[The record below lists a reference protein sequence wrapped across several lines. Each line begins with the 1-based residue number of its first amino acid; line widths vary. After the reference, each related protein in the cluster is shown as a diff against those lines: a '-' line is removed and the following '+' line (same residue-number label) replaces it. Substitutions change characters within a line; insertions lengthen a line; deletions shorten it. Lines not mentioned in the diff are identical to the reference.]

1 MPQAAP
7 DTSKR
12 TTFLRR
18 SASTLGLW
26 AVVAAA
32 LASRQPWA
40 YVGLVGVLT
49 LIATIE
55 YFQMLKAGGVKCFPR
70 FGILL
75 AVAYSGLLYWMLL
88 GTPPPAPPVRGST
101 ELLGPDGA
109 VSGLASTVTYSIVML
124 PDWLDGLAIFV
135 AIAGAFTLQLR
146 HPIRGLE
153 PLQAVA
159 SNVLGF
165 IYIAFLF
172 NFAARLVFL
181 VPGPGLVPGAMVLLW
196 MIAVTKFTDM
206 GAYIVGS
213 MIGKHKMIPHVSPGK
228 TWQGFGGA
236 ILFALLAG
244 CGLYAFF
251 REDMPHFAAG
261 LHVLGGW
268 PNVIVLSIVLC
279 LLAVVGDL
287 AESVV
292 KRSLNVKDSGHML
305 PGIGGALDLID
316 SLCFTAPVLYFYLKW
331 MPPL

>member
-1 MPQAAP
+1 MPSPAP

-12 TTFLRR
+12 AVFLRR

-26 AVVAAA
+26 GVVSAAI
-32 LASRQPWA
+32 ASRWAWA
-40 YVGLVGVLT
+40 YVALVGVLT
-49 LIATIE
+49 VIATVE
-55 YFQMLKAGGVKCFPR
+55 YFRMLKAGGVKCFPR
-70 FGILL
+70 YGILL
-75 AVAYSGLLYWMLL
+75 AVVYSAVLYWMLL
-88 GTPPPAPPVRGST
+88 ATGKLATAQPGINLAGATQLRIAALQ
-101 ELLGPDGA
+101 EWFDGA
-109 VSGLASTVTYSIVML
+109 
-124 PDWLDGLAIFV
+124 AIF
-135 AIAGAFTLQLR
+135 AALAGSFFLQLR
-146 HPIRGLE
+146 YPIRGLE
-153 PLQAVA
+153 ALQTVA
-159 SNVLGF
+159 SNLLGF
-165 IYIAFLF
+165 VYLAFLF

-181 VPGPGLVPGAMVLLW
+181 VPGPGEVPGAMVLLW

-244 CGLYAFF
+244 CGLYALFKD
-251 REDMPHFAAG
+251 DMPGFATG
-261 LHVLGGW
+261 LHVLGSW
-268 PNVIVLSIVLC
+268 THVIVLSIVLC

-292 KRSLNVKDSGHML
+292 KRSLNVKDSGQML

-331 MPPL
+331 MTP

>member
-1 MPQAAP
+1 MPTPAP
-7 DTSKR
+7 DNSKR
-12 TTFLRR
+12 ATFLRR

-32 LASRQPWA
+32 LASRQAWA

-49 LIATIE
+49 VISTLE
-55 YFQMLKAGGVKCFPR
+55 YFRMLRAGGVKCFPR
-70 FGILL
+70 YGMLL
-75 AVAYSGLLYWMLL
+75 AVVYSGILYWMLL
-88 GTPPPAPPVRGST
+88 STGGQGEAPLSEPVTNLRGNT
-101 ELLGPDGA
+101 AKLVVLGEWFDGA
-109 VSGLASTVTYSIVML
+109 
-124 PDWLDGLAIFV
+124 AIFA
-135 AIAGAFTLQLR
+135 AIAGAFFLQLR
-146 HPIRGLE
+146 YPIRGLE
-153 PLQAVA
+153 ALQAVA
-159 SNVLGF
+159 SNLLGF
-165 IYIAFLF
+165 VYLAFLF

-181 VPGPGLVPGAMVLLW
+181 VPGPGQVPGAMVLLW

-213 MIGKHKMIPHVSPGK
+213 MIGRHKMIPHVSPGK

-236 ILFALLAG
+236 IGFALLAG

-251 REDMPHFAAG
+251 REDMPGFATG
-261 LHVLGGW
+261 LHVLGSWGH
-268 PNVIVLSIVLC
+268 VVGLSIVMA

-331 MPPL
+331 MSV

>member
-1 MPQAAP
+1 MPNPAP
-7 DTSKR
+7 DNSKK

-26 AVVAAA
+26 AVVGGA
-32 LASRQPWA
+32 LWSRQAWA
-40 YVGLVGVLT
+40 YVGLVGLLT
-49 LIATIE
+49 LISSRE
-55 YFQMLKAGGVKCFPR
+55 YFQMLKTGGVKCFPR
-70 FGILL
+70 YGMLL
-75 AVAYSGLLYWMLL
+75 TVVYSAVLYWTLVPIP
-88 GTPPPAPPVRGST
+88 GYQVPPIAEAS
-101 ELLGPDGA
+101 ELVEPGVGA
-109 VSGLASTVTYSIVML
+109 VTTVLKSVVYL
-124 PDWLDGLAIFV
+124 PDWIDGLSIFA

-165 IYIAFLF
+165 IYIPFLF
-172 NFAARLVFL
+172 NFAAKLVFL
-181 VPGPGLVPGAMVLLW
+181 TPGPGQVPGAMLLLW
-196 MIAVTKFTDM
+196 MIAVTKFSDM

-236 ILFALLAG
+236 IFFALLAG
-244 CGLYAFF
+244 CGLYALCK
-251 REDMPHFAAG
+251 EDMPSFATG

-268 PNVIVLSIVLC
+268 PHVIVLSIVLC

-287 AESVV
+287 AESIV
-292 KRSLNVKDSGHML
+292 KRSLSVKDSGQML
-305 PGIGGALDLID
+305 PGIGGGLDLID

-331 MPPL
+331 MPV

>member
-1 MPQAAP
+1 MPTPAP
-7 DTSKR
+7 DNSKR
-12 TTFLRR
+12 ATFLRR

-32 LASRQPWA
+32 LASRQAWA

-49 LIATIE
+49 VISTLE
-55 YFQMLKAGGVKCFPR
+55 YFRMLRAGGVKCFPR
-70 FGILL
+70 YGMLL
-75 AVAYSGLLYWMLL
+75 AVAYSGVLYWLL
-88 GTPPPAPPVRGST
+88 LRTGQIPEADITRHGRLEVPDWF
-101 ELLGPDGA
+101 DGA
-109 VSGLASTVTYSIVML
+109 
-124 PDWLDGLAIFV
+124 AIFA
-135 AIAGAFTLQLR
+135 AIAGAFFLQLR
-146 HPIRGLE
+146 YPIRGLE
-153 PLQAVA
+153 ALQAVA
-159 SNVLGF
+159 SNLLGF
-165 IYIAFLF
+165 VYLAFLF

-181 VPGPGLVPGAMVLLW
+181 VPGPGQVPGAMVLLW

-236 ILFALLAG
+236 IFFALLAG

-251 REDMPHFAAG
+251 REDMPGFATG
-261 LHVLGGW
+261 LHVLGSWGH
-268 PNVIVLSIVLC
+268 VIGLSIVMA

-292 KRSLNVKDSGHML
+292 KRSLNVKDSGQML

-331 MPPL
+331 MSV

>member
-1 MPQAAP
+1 MSQAAP
-7 DTSKR
+7 DNSKR

-26 AVVAAA
+26 AVVAIA
-32 LASRQPWA
+32 LASRQAWA

-49 LIATIE
+49 LISTLE

-70 FGILL
+70 YGMLL
-75 AVAYSGLLYWMLL
+75 AVAYSGALYWILL
-88 GTPPPAPPVRGST
+88 NTG
-101 ELLGPDGA
+101 
-109 VSGLASTVTYSIVML
+109 GLAAAPFSGEGIDLSHCML
-124 PDWLDGLAIFV
+124 PKFLALREWIDGIAIF
-135 AIAGAFTLQLR
+135 AALAGTFILQLR
-146 HPIRGLE
+146 HPIRGSE

-165 IYIAFLF
+165 VYIAFLF
-172 NFAARLVFL
+172 NFAARIVFL
-181 VPGPGLVPGAMVLLW
+181 VPGPGQVPGAMVLLW
-196 MIAVTKFTDM
+196 MIAVTKFSDM

-236 ILFALLAG
+236 IFFALLAG
-244 CGLYAFF
+244 CGLYGFF
-251 REDMPHFAAG
+251 QDDMPHFAAG

-268 PNVIVLSIVLC
+268 VNVLVLSIVLC

-331 MPPL
+331 MSL

>member
-1 MPQAAP
+1 MPNAAP
-7 DTSKR
+7 NNSKGA
-12 TTFLRR
+12 TFLRR

-26 AVVAAA
+26 VVVAIA
-32 LASRQPWA
+32 LASRQAWA
-40 YVGLVGVLT
+40 YVGLVGILT
-49 LIATIE
+49 LISTRE
-55 YFQMLKAGGVKCFPR
+55 FFQMLKAGGVKCFPR
-70 FGILL
+70 YGMLL
-75 AVAYSGLLYWMLL
+75 AVAYSGVLYFMLL
-88 GTPPPAPPVRGST
+88 FPEGGMRTSLGDAVFTRGVA
-101 ELLGPDGA
+101 D
-109 VSGLASTVTYSIVML
+109 L
-124 PDWLDGLAIFV
+124 PEWFDSAAIFA

-146 HPIRGLE
+146 FPIRGLE
-153 PLQAVA
+153 ALQAVA
-159 SNVLGF
+159 SNLLGF
-165 IYIAFLF
+165 VYLAFLF

-181 VPGPGLVPGAMVLLW
+181 VPGPGQVPGAMVLLW

-206 GAYIVGS
+206 GAYLVGS

-251 REDMPHFAAG
+251 REDMPSFATG

-268 PNVIVLSIVLC
+268 PHVIGLSIVLC

-292 KRSLNVKDSGHML
+292 KRSLNVKDSGQML

-331 MPPL
+331 MMSV

>member
-1 MPQAAP
+1 MPSLAP
-7 DTSKR
+7 DNSKR
-12 TTFLRR
+12 ATFLRR

-32 LASRQPWA
+32 LASRQAWA

-49 LIATIE
+49 LIATRE

-70 FGILL
+70 YGMLL
-75 AVAYSGLLYWMLL
+75 AVVYSGVLYWMLL
-88 GTPPPAPPVRGST
+88 GAPGADEISMAGPPGQAT
-101 ELLGPDGA
+101 
-109 VSGLASTVTYSIVML
+109 TVMINAFAGV
-124 PDWLDGLAIFV
+124 PEWFDGLAIFA
-135 AIAGAFTLQLR
+135 AIAGPFILQLR

-159 SNVLGF
+159 SSLLGF
-165 IYIAFLF
+165 IYIPFLF
-172 NFAARLVFL
+172 NFAAKLVFV
-181 VPGPGLVPGAMVLLW
+181 VPGPGQVPGAMILLW

-236 ILFALLAG
+236 ILFALIAG
-244 CGLYAFF
+244 CGLYWFF
-251 REDMPHFAAG
+251 RGNTSFATG
-261 LHVLGGW
+261 LHVLGDW
-268 PNVIVLSIVLC
+268 PHVIVLSIVLC

-287 AESVV
+287 AESVL
-292 KRSLNVKDSGHML
+292 KRSLGVKDSGQML
-305 PGIGGALDLID
+305 PGIGGGLDLID

-331 MPPL
+331 MSV